1 MIRIVALAK
10 RMSFNQ
16 KRPKRWHMARLDDR
30 TIANMDIVL
39 EETCS
44 VFPHGGDHERRRYI
58 AHKLKL
64 SARRGNITLGGLRA
78 VARGALRE
86 ITDEAQ
92 PVRHFRS

>member
-1 MIRIVALAK
+1 
-10 RMSFNQ
+10 
-16 KRPKRWHMARLDDR
+16 MARLDDR

-64 SARRGNITLGGLRA
+64 SARRGNTTLGGLRA
-78 VARGALRE
+78 VAHTALKEVTSDAPPLRN
-86 ITDEAQ
+86 
-92 PVRHFRS
+92 